1 TCSTGSSVFALVLGF
16 IGLFG
21 TITTTALPTWKVSA
35 FIGANLVVMEDLWE
49 GLWMNCWRQADIKM
63 QCKMYESMLIL
74 PPELQASRG
83 LMVVSIILVVISLL
97 ITGCG
102 TRQSKCWGDN
112 IKGKNVTL
120 ALGGGLYL
128 LSCLTTLIPVSWVG
142 FTVINNFYNPLFSDA
157 QKRELGSALFIGWA
171 TSGVLLITGILILF
185 SYSKRA
191 SKDEEPYAD
200 AHLLAVRESQKEGS
214 VYLQRTPSSFHKH
227 QEYV

>member
-1 TCSTGSSVFALVLGF
+1 MRAKMEILALVLGF

-21 TITTTALPTWKVSA
+21 TITATALPTWRVSA

-49 GLWMNCWRQADIKM
+49 GLWMNCWRQANIKM
-63 QCKMYESMLIL
+63 QCKLYDSMLIL
-74 PPELQASRG
+74 RPELQASRG
-83 LMVVSIILVVISLL
+83 LMVVSIILVVLSLL

-102 TRQSKCWGDN
+102 TRVSNCFGDN
-112 IKGKNVTL
+112 VKAKNITL

-142 FTVINNFYNPLFSDA
+142 FTVISNFYDPLITDG

-171 TSGVLLITGILILF
+171 TSVVLLITGILVLF
-185 SYSKRA
+185 SYSKRV
-191 SKDEEPYAD
+191 SKEEEPYAD
-200 AHLLAVRESQKEGS
+200 AYLLALRDSQKEGS
-214 VYLQRTPSSFHKH
+214 VYSQRTPSSLHKH